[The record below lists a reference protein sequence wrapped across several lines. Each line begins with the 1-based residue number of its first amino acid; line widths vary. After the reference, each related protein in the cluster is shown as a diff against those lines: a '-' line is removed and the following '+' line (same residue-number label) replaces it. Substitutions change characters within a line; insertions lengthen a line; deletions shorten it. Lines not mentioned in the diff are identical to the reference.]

1 MKIKER
7 PTHSPAGFLRKM
19 QISEDRVWIFVEG
32 ISDVSFYSQLCDNN
46 KSLRNETYTIALAKE
61 LPNFS
66 GDGKQNLLS
75 IYRYLS
81 RRKALKNTL
90 EGKETIVL
98 FIIDKDIDDIE
109 RTKARS
115 SHVIYTKY
123 HSLEN
128 YAFRFGDLCS
138 ALSSAACLDVRR
150 IRKRVGIKSFT
161 WTKKAAESWRPW
173 VEYCLLVR
181 KIKKIKNSRNYGL
194 NQSLMHSEA
203 YSPCDETKQKAL
215 LKKALK
221 DSGLTDSKFNIA
233 LNRVKKYVGRV
244 YSQGEHDIIFKGEWY
259 LKFLVQD
266 ARKIAGS
273 TQYYSRKLEKRLI
286 PCLFVTLDYS
296 GSWSDYFHY
305 AIEQL
310 IKTL

>member
-19 QISEDRVWIFVEG
+19 QMSKHRVWILVEG
-32 ISDVSFYSQLCDNN
+32 IFDVPFYGQLCDNN
-46 KSLRNETYTIALAKE
+46 KFLRKEIYTIALAKE

-75 IYRYLS
+75 IYRYLN

-90 EGKETIVL
+90 EGKEAIVL

-109 RTKARS
+109 RTKVRS
-115 SHVIYTKY
+115 SHVLYTEY

-128 YAFRFGDLCS
+128 YLFRFGNLSS
-138 ALSSAACLDVRR
+138 ALSSAACLDVRLV
-150 IRKRVGIKSFT
+150 RKRVGKESFA
-161 WTKKAAESWRPW
+161 WTQKAAENWNLW

-181 KIKKIKNSRNYGL
+181 KLKIENAKNYGETK
-194 NQSLMHSEA
+194 SLMHSGA
-203 YSPCDETKQKAL
+203 YSQCNEMKRKHLLRKAMR
-215 LKKALK
+215 

-233 LNRVKKYVGRV
+233 FKRVKKYVCRL
-244 YSQGEHDIIFKGEWY
+244 YSQGNHDIIFKGEWY
-259 LKFLVQD
+259 TKFLVQD
-266 ARKIAGS
+266 AREIAGS
-273 TQYYSRKLEKRLI
+273 RQYNSRRLEKRLL
-286 PCLFVTLDYS
+286 PCLLATLDYN
-296 GSWSDYFHY
+296 GSWADYFHH

-310 IKTL
+310 IKTV